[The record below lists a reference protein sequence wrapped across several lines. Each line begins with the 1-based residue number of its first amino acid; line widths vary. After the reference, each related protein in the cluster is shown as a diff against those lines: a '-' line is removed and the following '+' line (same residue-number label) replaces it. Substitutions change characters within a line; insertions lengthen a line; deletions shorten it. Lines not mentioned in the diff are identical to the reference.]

1 MQTLRWQQQR
11 LQQVT
16 RVRSQQATQQVQLLR
31 QKLET
36 LDPKAVLKRGY
47 AVVKQDNGAIVRS
60 SSDLTPGQNLLIQ
73 LNQGQALVQVTQILE
88 ISNINS

>member
-1 MQTLRWQQQR
+1 M
-11 LQQVT
+11 
-16 RVRSQQATQQVQLLR
+16 RSLQATQQVQLLR

-47 AVVKQDNGAIVRS
+47 AVVRQNRGAIVRS
-60 SSDLTPGQNLLIQ
+60 STDLAPGQNLLIQ

-88 ISNINS
+88 SSNLNTSNKI